1 MLGFHLVVF
10 VAVEVVVWF
19 AWVIVVDVEF
29 MVPVAVSLADVE
41 FARVEKD
48 VDVVE
53 LARVVEV
60 DADVIFAF
68 VVENVVVWLVT
79 ETLEVVVVIEEL
91 DSDVDEIT
99 VEVAEVVEF
108 ARRVDVLV
116 PLPMKGM
123 MASE

>member
-1 MLGFHLVVF
+1 MVVF